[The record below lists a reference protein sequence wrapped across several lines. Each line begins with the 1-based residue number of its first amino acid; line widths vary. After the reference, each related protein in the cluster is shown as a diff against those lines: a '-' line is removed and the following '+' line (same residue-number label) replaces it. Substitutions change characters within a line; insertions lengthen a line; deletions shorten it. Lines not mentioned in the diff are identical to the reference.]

1 MKPDRSLLWWGLILT
16 GVGAVTVLAVPMW
29 LDSSRFFG
37 PWSPYPMV
45 IDGAG
50 WMLVVCGVLL
60 LAIHGLLR
68 LGARRRRQPGRRA
81 PRSLRR
87 VALLV
92 TVISGGITVVAGT
105 VTWVVEKIDYMHPAA
120 QVGWLAFPAGLVA
133 AGGLITLLG
142 EALRS
147 TAAGSSQ
154 PEAAGPHRP
163 GTSRSRAAGR
173 MGMLTYAL
181 YLLVAALGVI
191 VYAVYLGGWS
201 AFSEGLPVLSPNL
214 FLLLCT
220 AVFFWAIWR
229 PPQVVESSGEQPP
242 TGHGPAPNPGRGGR
256 SPSTRQWALAFTG
269 GGAGI
274 AVTMLLA
281 GILLDLLFN
290 TGVAIGLGIFYLLA
304 LPIAAAGLLLLLI
317 DAVSRRTARRH

>member
-1 MKPDRSLLWWGLILT
+1 MKPDRSLLWWGLVLT
-16 GVGAVTVLAVPMW
+16 GVGAVIALAVPMW
-29 LDSSRFFG
+29 LDSSGFFG

-45 IDGAG
+45 IGGAA
-50 WMLVVCGVLL
+50 WMLLVCGVLL
-60 LAIHGLLR
+60 LAVDGLLH
-68 LGARRRRQPGRRA
+68 LAARRRSPPGRRA

-92 TVISGGITVVAGT
+92 TVISGGITVIAGT

-142 EALRS
+142 DALRS
-147 TAAGSSQ
+147 TAAGSSKQ
-154 PEAAGPHRP
+154 ETAGPHRP

-173 MGMLTYAL
+173 MGMLAFAV
-181 YLLVAALGVI
+181 YLLVAALGLVI
-191 VYAVYLGGWS
+191 YAVYLGGWS

-214 FLLLCT
+214 FLLLCA
-220 AVFFWAIWR
+220 AVFLWAVWR
-229 PPQVVESSGEQPP
+229 PPRAVESPRQQPP
-242 TGHGPAPNPGRGGR
+242 TGHGPDPNTGRGAR

-290 TGVAIGLGIFYLLA
+290 TGVAIGLGIFYMLA

-317 DAVSRRTARRH
+317 GAVSRRTARRH

>member
-1 MKPDRSLLWWGLILT
+1 MKPDKSLLWWGLVLT
-16 GVGAVTVLAVPMW
+16 GVGAVTALAVPMW

-45 IDGAG
+45 VDGAG

-60 LAIHGLLR
+60 LAIDGLLR
-68 LGARRRRQPGRRA
+68 LAARRRRGPGRRA

-105 VTWVVEKIDYMHPAA
+105 VTWVVERIDYMHPAA

-147 TAAGSSQ
+147 AAAGSSKQ
-154 PEAAGPHRP
+154 EAAEPHRP
-163 GTSRSRAAGR
+163 GTSRARAVGR
-173 MGMLTYAL
+173 VGMFAYAL
-181 YLLVAALGVI
+181 YLLVAALGLVI
-191 VYAVYLGGWS
+191 YAVYLGGWN

-214 FLLLCT
+214 FMLLCA

-229 PPQVVESSGEQPP
+229 PPKVVESSGQQPP
-242 TGHGPAPNPGRGGR
+242 TGQGPDPSPGRGAR

-274 AVTMLLA
+274 AVTMVLA

-290 TGVAIGLGIFYLLA
+290 TGVAIGLGIFYMLA
-304 LPIAAAGLLLLLI
+304 LPIAAAGLFLLLV
-317 DAVSRRTARRH
+317 DAVSRRTAHRH